1 MRRSYRLTPS
11 LRPKLWGRKRLS
23 PWFPDSDQPIGEVW
37 YEADCDLPLLVKLL
51 PFNLLPSSFSDPPR
65 PAGELAAAPLERT
78 RKAGS

>member
-1 MRRSYRLTPS
+1 MKLIDRFVSRELLVNVAFAIAVLS
-11 LRPKLWGRKRLS
+11 LVLVVGNIFRKL
-23 PWFPDSDQPIGEVW
+23 
-37 YEADCDLPLLVKLL
+37 LPLLVKLL